1 MSGGAFNY
9 QQHHIRDIA
18 NQIED
23 LIYHNGS
30 EERDVHGGPMHPSYP
45 PDVIA
50 RFQEAVE
57 ALERAYV
64 YAQRVDWLVSGD
76 DGIGSF
82 KLRLAE
88 DLAKLKQVT

>member
-9 QQHHIRDIA
+9 EQYHIRDIA
-18 NQIED
+18 NQIRD

-30 EERDVHGGPMHPSYP
+30 EERDVHSGLMHPSYP

-50 RFQEAVE
+50 LFQEAVE

-64 YAQRVDWLVSGD
+64 YAQRVDWLVSDD

-88 DLAKLKQVT
+88 DLAKLKG